1 VSWNLPLEGAITHW
15 VCGFY
20 RISGDVRM
28 TDLEITTRTLLEAM
42 LSKSIDDIVR
52 LHREEL
58 RIRISTVDGLILL

>member
-1 VSWNLPLEGAITHW
+1 
-15 VCGFY
+15 
-20 RISGDVRM
+20 M